1 VESSTIVRVLHVIK
15 AKGIGGAERHLL
27 TLLPGLRDAGVE
39 VGLVVIATDQAGK
52 FIDPMRSA
60 GIRVHVLDA
69 PRFSV
74 SMGLIRRLENEIKA
88 FRPDLVHTHL
98 IHADLHGQIAARL
111 SRVRGVSSIHSVHD
125 FYRRH
130 PYRYGAKLA
139 GRLAERTIAISRYA
153 ADFVVGARIVPRD
166 RARVVS
172 YGIDADGWALPAEQR
187 RRARRGFGIVDDDVV
202 VGMAARLIPGKGHED
217 VIRALG
223 ITARSGHP
231 IRLLIAGEG
240 PARPFLESDSRAVP
254 GERIRFLG
262 FVDDVVRF
270 MNAVDIVC
278 FPTRPSLGEGF
289 GLAALEAM
297 AAARPVVA
305 SSVASL
311 PEIVQ
316 DGRTGLLVPPER
328 PDALADAFVRL
339 ASDPAERRRMGRA
352 ARDRAASTFSL
363 DSMVR
368 GTLGVYREAIDA
380 RTAGSAS

>member
-1 VESSTIVRVLHVIK
+1 VLHVVK
-15 AKGIGGAERHLL
+15 VKGIGGAERHLL
-27 TLLPGLRDAGVE
+27 TLLPGLRNAGVD
-39 VGLVVIATDQAGK
+39 VGLVVIAIDQAGR
-52 FIDPMRSA
+52 FIDPMRGS
-60 GIRVHVLDA
+60 GIPVHVLDA
-69 PRFSV
+69 PRLSV
-74 SMGLIRRLENEIKA
+74 SIGLIRRLENEIKA

-111 SRVRGVSSIHSVHD
+111 SGVLGVSSIHSVHD
-125 FYRRH
+125 FYRRN
-130 PYRYGAKLA
+130 PYRYAAKL
-139 GRLAERTIAISRYA
+139 GGHLAERTIAISRYA

-187 RRARRGFGIVDDDVV
+187 RKARGGFGIVDDGVV

-217 VIRALG
+217 AIRALG
-223 ITARSGHP
+223 ITARSEHP

-240 PARPFLESDSRAVP
+240 PARASLESLAVAVP
-254 GERIRFLG
+254 EGRIRFLG

-270 MNAVDIVC
+270 MNAVDFVC

-339 ASDPAERRRMGRA
+339 ASDSAERRRMGEAGRE
-352 ARDRAASTFSL
+352 RAASTFSL
-363 DSMVR
+363 DVMVR
-368 GTLGVYREAIDA
+368 DTVEIYQEAVDA
-380 RTAGSAS
+380 RRAGSPS